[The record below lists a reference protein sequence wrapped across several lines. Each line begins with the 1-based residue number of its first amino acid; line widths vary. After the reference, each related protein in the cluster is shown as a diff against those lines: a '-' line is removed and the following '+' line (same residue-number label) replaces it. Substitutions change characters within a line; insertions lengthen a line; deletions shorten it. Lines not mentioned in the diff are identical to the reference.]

1 MRFFC
6 CIGRPKC
13 GELAPELF
21 VVLAG
26 EEGATPVCLAH
37 ADEFKK
43 AGFEIHRW
51 RSERVEDDARDL
63 ADVVF
68 G

>member
-1 MRFFC
+1 MSFFC

-13 GELAPELF
+13 GAPAPDFF
-21 VVLAG
+21 VVLCG
-26 EEGATPVCLAH
+26 DEGATPVCVEH
-37 ADEFKK
+37 AGEY
-43 AGFEIHRW
+43 ARVGFSIHRW
-51 RSERVEDDARDL
+51 HEEIDGRDL